1 MGSKL
6 NIVTGDKVQFISSY
20 NPDQVN
26 EYLTNTGD
34 ITVLFDEL
42 GDNSF
47 LNGEIPAN
55 ISEIYVGLKHIAGG
69 HGFRDPVIRQW
80 YENNKEWFEE
90 NKDRIQTLLDNYD
103 PSNPGQPIN
112 PDDPNPDQPTVE
124 VPIVESTTYIGI
136 GNSVSFEKNDENSYI
151 LNSSI
156 SLTFDE
162 FKVHFVGE
170 TATLSHSKNEE
181 IVYPVSEDN
190 VALKEVKVD
199 RIILTNAFSTKEKF
213 SYAVLLKKET
223 DNLTTLINNLTDY
236 TEYTFSNVDF
246 NLMKNGNRKELLS
259 IDHQI
264 LDIIPQALKD
274 NEKLQFVLVI
284 KTDNYIRYFYGPTIV
299 WRFPV
304 WGFTQPDMTPSEQN
318 YASSEVFLKDKL
330 VLELVSS
337 ELEYHCIMIP
347 RDVEN
352 VRILLDSSDVRAT
365 FKKQNSL
372 VKYTFTGE
380 KEIYYN
386 VYISP
391 RRYIG
396 TVKWMIEYNK

>member
-47 LNGEIPAN
+47 LNGEVPAN

-190 VALKEVKVD
+190 VALKDVKVD
-199 RIILTNAFSTKEKF
+199 RIVLTNAFSTKEKF

-236 TEYTFSNVDF
+236 TEYTFS
-246 NLMKNGNRKELLS
+246 S
-259 IDHQI
+259 IDF
-264 LDIIPQALKD
+264 K
-274 NEKLQFVLVI
+274 
-284 KTDNYIRYFYGPTIV
+284 
-299 WRFPV
+299 
-304 WGFTQPDMTPSEQN
+304 
-318 YASSEVFLKDKL
+318 FLKIFLSK
-330 VLELVSS
+330 
-337 ELEYHCIMIP
+337 P
-347 RDVEN
+347 
-352 VRILLDSSDVRAT
+352 
-365 FKKQNSL
+365 
-372 VKYTFTGE
+372 
-380 KEIYYN
+380 
-386 VYISP
+386 
-391 RRYIG
+391 
-396 TVKWMIEYNK
+396 